1 MLDKKKGKIWGFST
15 HFEKYL
21 FGHNSGCM
29 NIKSIL
35 SPLK

>member
-1 MLDKKKGKIWGFST
+1 MGFST

-21 FGHNSGCM
+21 FGHNSGYM

-35 SPLK
+35 SPLKLYIARTN

>member
-1 MLDKKKGKIWGFST
+1 MFDKKKGKIWGFST

-21 FGHNSGCM
+21 FGHNYM
-29 NIKSIL
+29 NINSIS